1 VIVDQADPPRLASGV
16 ELLGELRDSA
26 FAEPQSLIRRADG
39 QMIQL
44 TRLLYL
50 VVSLIDGIRGPGEI
64 AAIASGRLG
73 RPLSGD
79 QVRYLVTAK
88 LTPLGVMAGDNAPA
102 AAPTA
107 SPLLALRARVT
118 LLPEPAAC
126 ALGTLLR
133 PLLRPPVIVAV
144 VAAVA
149 ALDFWLFSTHGLA
162 PALGQLLSDPV
173 DLLLVAGLMIVSA
186 FFHECGH
193 AAGCRY
199 GGARP
204 GRIGAGIYLVWPAF
218 FTNVTDSYRLGRA
231 GRLRTDLGGVYFN
244 LIFMLVLAAGY
255 AATSAEILLLVIA
268 LTHVEL
274 LEQLLP
280 FVRFD
285 GYFILSDLVGVPDL
299 FTRVAPMLR
308 GALSGS
314 SLSGSSLSG
323 SSLSGS
329 SLSGSPMSGSTL
341 PGSSGVRDP
350 RATSLRPRARLVI
363 IAWTLCV
370 IPLLTIFLGYLM
382 LHLPEVN
389 RALWHSASHAG
400 RLAAG
405 ALAAHRYAAAAAAA
419 AGAALALTSVAGSLY
434 VAAGLARRAVTTA
447 LRWSAGHRTRRLLA
461 AAAIAACA
469 VPLFLYWLLDG
480 QFSDWLPRRRRHG
493 NVEDYSGRCPIYRLS
508 GFSMIAETFFYHGR
522 FASNKRIKSPR

>member
-39 QMIQL
+39 QVIQL

-50 VVSLIDGIRGPGEI
+50 VVSLIDGARGSDEI
-64 AAIASGRLG
+64 AALASDRLG
-73 RPLSGD
+73 RPLAGE

-88 LTPLGVMAGDNAPA
+88 LTPLGVVAGENAPA
-102 AAPTA
+102 ALPTA

-144 VAAVA
+144 VASVA
-149 ALDFWLFSTHGLA
+149 ALDFWMFSTHGLA
-162 PALGQLLSDPV
+162 PALNQLLNDPV

-244 LIFMLVLAAGY
+244 LIFMLALAACY

-268 LTHVEL
+268 LTHLEL

-285 GYFILSDLVGVPDL
+285 GYFIVSDLVGVPDL
-299 FTRVAPMLR
+299 FTRVAPVLR
-308 GALSGS
+308 GALSRWYGKS
-314 SLSGSSLSG
+314 
-323 SSLSGS
+323 
-329 SLSGSPMSGSTL
+329 
-341 PGSSGVRDP
+341 DP

-363 IAWTLCV
+363 TIWILCV
-370 IPLLTIFLGYLM
+370 IPLLTVFLGYLL

-400 RLAAG
+400 RLAGMAF
-405 ALAAHRYAAAAAAA
+405 AAHRYAAAAAAA
-419 AGAALALTSVAGSLY
+419 AGAVLALTSVAGSLY
-434 VAAGLARRAVTTA
+434 VAAGLARRAVAKA
-447 LRWSAGHRTRRLLA
+447 LRWSAGSRKRRCLA
-461 AAAIAACA
+461 VAAIAAGA
-469 VPLFLYWLLDG
+469 APLILYWLLDG
-480 QFSDWLPRRRRHG
+480 QLSDW
-493 NVEDYSGRCPIYRLS
+493 
-508 GFSMIAETFFYHGR
+508 
-522 FASNKRIKSPR
+522 